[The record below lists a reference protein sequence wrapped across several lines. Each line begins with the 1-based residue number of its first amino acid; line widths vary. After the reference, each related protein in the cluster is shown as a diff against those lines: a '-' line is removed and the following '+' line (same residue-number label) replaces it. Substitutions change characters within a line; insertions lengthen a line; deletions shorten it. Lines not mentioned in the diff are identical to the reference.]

1 MVCANNNKTDKNM
14 TKKVGLYEMGHLL
27 GQGAFGM

>member
-1 MVCANNNKTDKNM
+1 MSHNNLVIIKINM
-14 TKKVGLYEMGHLL
+14 TKKVGLYEMGQLL